1 MCTYIINIVF
11 IDNINGIQEYLCPIY
26 CELWVGHENSRQ
38 ESLISYRL
46 TFSETRDTWSHPA
59 CDNCDMIYVCV
70 NTNWT
75 ELWRKSMRTK
85 DTTDK
90 LNPISRIRTTYL
102 IRDKSCLEIFV
113 SPWDERELMSKSTYL
128 TSITIYLPT
137 YLGVMKIKV

>member
-1 MCTYIINIVF
+1 MCTNIINIVI

-75 ELWRKSMRTK
+75 ELWSVCWRKSMANWLWDQRHHRQTQPHIKNK
-85 DTTDK
+85 D
-90 LNPISRIRTTYL
+90 
-102 IRDKSCLEIFV
+102 
-113 SPWDERELMSKSTYL
+113 
-128 TSITIYLPT
+128 YLPNSRQ
-137 YLGVMKIKV
+137 VMSWNICLALRRERADV

>member
-1 MCTYIINIVF
+1 MEYRNTYVL
-11 IDNINGIQEYLCPIY
+11 YTVS
-26 CELWVGHENSRQ
+26 CELVMR
-38 ESLISYRL
+38 
-46 TFSETRDTWSHPA
+46 TRDKKVSSRPVSRFPRQGILGVTLRVTIVTWYT
-59 CDNCDMIYVCV
+59 YVSIPI
-70 NTNWT
+70 
-75 ELWRKSMRTK
+75 ELNSEALADTRAWPIGYETK

-128 TSITIYLPT
+128 TSIKIHLPT